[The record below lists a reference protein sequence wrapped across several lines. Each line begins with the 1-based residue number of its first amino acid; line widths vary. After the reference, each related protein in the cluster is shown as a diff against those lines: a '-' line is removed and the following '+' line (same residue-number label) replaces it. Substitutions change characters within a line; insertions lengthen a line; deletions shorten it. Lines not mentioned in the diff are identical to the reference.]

1 MFVYILIV
9 PIYRDDITYCT
20 IKEGPM
26 NKLLHFFILVLF
38 TYKTGTAQE
47 VGAPAPDFTHNTLSH
62 GTISLSDYQ
71 GQVVYLF
78 FFGWG

>member
-1 MFVYILIV
+1 
-9 PIYRDDITYCT
+9 
-20 IKEGPM
+20 M
-26 NKLLHFFILVLF
+26 NKLLYFFIMVLF
-38 TYKTGTAQE
+38 IYKTGTAQE
-47 VGAPAPDFTHNTLSH
+47 VGAPAPEFTHNTLSH

>member
-1 MFVYILIV
+1 MKKFLYLFMMLIFTCESG
-9 PIYRDDITYCT
+9 IT
-20 IKEGPM
+20 
-26 NKLLHFFILVLF
+26 
-38 TYKTGTAQE
+38 QE

-71 GQVVYLF
+71 GKVVYLF

>member
-1 MFVYILIV
+1 M
-9 PIYRDDITYCT
+9 
-20 IKEGPM
+20 KE
-26 NKLLHFFILVLF
+26 FFYFLMIIFL

-47 VGAPAPDFTHNTLSH
+47 IGAPAPEFTHNTLSH